1 MSGRVDRLEWLID
14 TLQNALGWQVEI
26 EQQQIGGY
34 EVVLKFEVRLKNK
47 IWPEFGRRYEVQ
59 RAIYELVK
67 YRLDRL
73 WEQEFQK
80 GQQRE

>member
-1 MSGRVDRLEWLID
+1 MGNRVDRLEWLID

-47 IWPEFGRRYEVQ
+47 IWPEFGRKYEVR

-67 YRLDRL
+67 YRLDRI
-73 WEQEFQK
+73 WEQEFRK
-80 GQQRE
+80 VGKE